1 MKTDSMGIFGV
12 AWVVVLLA
20 FTISARYASLP

>member
-12 AWVVVLLA
+12 AWIVVLLA
-20 FTISARYASLP
+20 FTISARYAFLP